1 VWVLCRGAELSE
13 VLRSVRGMAMV
24 DAGSAQSL
32 GDALESAR
40 ASLSV
45 AAAAP
50 VWMVG
55 DSRLAELVAE
65 AAEVVARA
73 QAVLLR
79 LVGEADAREALVG
92 QGAPSSA
99 AWLRQ
104 RARLAPAEAST
115 YVRTA
120 RALRSELAGTRAA
133 CADGRVS
140 LAQAAVIARAVAE
153 LPAEPSLRAAAEQR
167 LVADAAAYDPVLLSR
182 VGRHLVAVADP
193 DGADGRDGDALA
205 RAEERAGRR
214 LELSLTADGEGG
226 AWLRGRLDAEG
237 AAVVRAALD
246 PLSRPLPSAADGPDP
261 RSPARRRAEA
271 LVELCR
277 RALSG
282 GGLPDSGGDR
292 PQLVVTVP
300 LRTLAAGVGT
310 ATLDDGTVMSATTA
324 RRLACDAAVLPA
336 VLGGAGQVLDVGR
349 SRRLFTGPLRRALVL
364 RDRGCA
370 FPGCDRPPSWCE
382 AHHLR
387 HWADGG
393 TTSLDNGVL
402 LCAHH
407 HRLVERGDWTVR
419 LATDGVP
426 DFHPPPWIDPA
437 RRPLRNHLHPR
448 PG

>member
-1 VWVLCRGAELSE
+1 M
-13 VLRSVRGMAMV
+13 RGMTAV
-24 DAGSAQSL
+24 LGTYPAQSL

-45 AAAAP
+45 AAEAP
-50 VWMVG
+50 MWTVG
-55 DSRLAELVAE
+55 ESRLAELVAE
-65 AAEVVARA
+65 AAEAVARA

-99 AWLRQ
+99 AWLRH

-140 LAQAAVIARAVAE
+140 LAQAAVIARTVAE
-153 LPAEPSLRAAAEQR
+153 LPAEPSLRVAAEQR

-193 DGADGRDGDALA
+193 DAADARDGAALA
-205 RAEERAGRR
+205 RADERAARR
-214 LELSLTADGEGG
+214 VELSLTADGEGG
-226 AWLRGRLDAEG
+226 AWLRGRLDGEG
-237 AAVVRAALD
+237 ASVVRAALD
-246 PLSRPLPSAADGPDP
+246 PLSRPLPSAADGPDA

-271 LVELCR
+271 LIELCR
-277 RALSG
+277 RALAG
-282 GGLPDSGGDR
+282 GALPDSGADR
-292 PQLVVTVP
+292 PQVVVTVP
-300 LRTLAAGVGT
+300 LRTLVEVTGV
-310 ATLDDGTVMSATTA
+310 ATLDDGTVVSATTA
-324 RRLACDAAVLPA
+324 RRLACDAAVVPA

-349 SRRLFTGPLRRALVL
+349 GRRLFTGPLRRALVL

-382 AHHLR
+382 AHHIR
-387 HWADGG
+387 HWAAGG
-393 TTSLDNGVL
+393 PTSLANGVQ
-402 LCAHH
+402 LCGHH
-407 HRLVERGDWTVR
+407 HRLVERGDWGVA
-419 LATDGVP
+419 LAPDGVP
-426 DFHPPPWIDPA
+426 EFHPPPWIDPA
-437 RRPLRNHLHPR
+437 RRSMRNILHPR